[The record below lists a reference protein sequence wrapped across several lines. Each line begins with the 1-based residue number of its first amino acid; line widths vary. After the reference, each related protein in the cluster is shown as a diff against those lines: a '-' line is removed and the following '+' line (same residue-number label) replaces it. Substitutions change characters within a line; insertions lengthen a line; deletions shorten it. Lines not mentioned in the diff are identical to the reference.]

1 MMHVPRLTS
10 VIRTTAMQN
19 VTKLAELV
27 AQLLMLLT
35 AGFATLAGAFSPA
48 LVAVLAWMS
57 L

>member
-1 MMHVPRLTS
+1 
-10 VIRTTAMQN
+10 MQN

-48 LVAVLAWMS
+48 LVAVLAWIS